1 MSEIERYIS
10 SLESAHPLRE
20 PIIRNVIEALQ
31 VPKGSFGLD
40 VGCGIGL
47 YTLLLAEAVGPGGH
61 VTGIDIT
68 EEFLEKARSLSSS
81 SGIGNRTSFK
91 KGDACKLPFAENTY
105 DWACSMD
112 FAGYAPLNPILLL
125 KEMGR
130 IVKPGGMVFISMWSS
145 QKLLPGFPKLEAEL
159 NATSSGIAPF
169 NRAINPEYHMMRAL
183 GWFSRAGLIEPEA
196 RTFVRDI
203 CPPLNPDIRTALI
216 DLLQMRWGEAET
228 EVAPEVWA
236 EYQRLCREESPDF
249 ILNVPEYY
257 GFFTYS
263 LFGGRVV

>member
-1 MSEIERYIS
+1 MSEVERYIS
-10 SLESAHPLRE
+10 SLESANPLRE
-20 PIIRNVIEALQ
+20 PIIRTVIDSLQ
-31 VPKGSFGLD
+31 LPKGSLGLD
-40 VGCGIGL
+40 IGCGIGL

-68 EEFLEKARSLSSS
+68 EEFLEKARSLSSQS
-81 SGIGNRTSFK
+81 RIGDRTSFK
-91 KGDACKLPFAENTY
+91 EGDAGKLPFDENTY

-112 FAGYAPLNPILLL
+112 FAGYAPLEPVALL

-130 IVKPGGMVFISMWSS
+130 IVKPGRMVFILMWSS

-169 NRAINPEYHMMRAL
+169 NVARNPEYHMMRAL
-183 GWFSRAGLIEPEA
+183 GWFSRAGLIEQEV

-203 CPPLNPDIRTALI
+203 CPPLSPEMRTALI

-228 EVAPEVWA
+228 EVASEVWA

-263 LFGGRVV
+263 LFCGRVV